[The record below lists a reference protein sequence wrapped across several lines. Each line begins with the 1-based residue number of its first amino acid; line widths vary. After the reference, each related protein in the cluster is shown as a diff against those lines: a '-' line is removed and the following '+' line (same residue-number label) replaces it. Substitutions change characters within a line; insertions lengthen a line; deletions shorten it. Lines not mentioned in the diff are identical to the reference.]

1 MSLKGD
7 QGEEMQP
14 LYLLQNTS
22 VIYPS
27 VVKYDRHLDE
37 QGSFCKARILSNSE
51 TEKRG
56 KRESFRVDEHVDPR
70 SLDKATSRER
80 K

>member
-27 VVKYDRHLDE
+27 VVKIRPTLGRVRVVLQGAHLE
-37 QGSFCKARILSNSE
+37 QQ
-51 TEKRG
+51 
-56 KRESFRVDEHVDPR
+56 
-70 SLDKATSRER
+70 
-80 K
+80 